1 MSSMEEKCIHIFY
14 CVNSY
19 LCMRSLQIASSI
31 DMLLEE
37 STIPNNI
44 VLISM
49 PYKLSKII
57 VYQQY
62 LETEQLT

>member
-1 MSSMEEKCIHIFY
+1 
-14 CVNSY
+14 
-19 LCMRSLQIASSI
+19 MRSLQIASSI